1 MHESYVNPLCT
12 RYAGEEMQKIFSDD
26 RKFST
31 WRRLWLALAESEKE
45 LGIPVTDAQLEE
57 MRLHLNDIDYD
68 MAAEKERDLQKTIC
82 GLKRRYG
89 SAAILRGSC
98 WLPGSTARER
108 RGQIGGHRA

>member
-1 MHESYVNPLCT
+1 MIKVSISADPFRYTKENEMHETYVNPLCT

-68 MAAEKERDLQKTIC
+68 MATE
-82 GLKRRYG
+82 
-89 SAAILRGSC
+89 
-98 WLPGSTARER
+98 
-108 RGQIGGHRA
+108 